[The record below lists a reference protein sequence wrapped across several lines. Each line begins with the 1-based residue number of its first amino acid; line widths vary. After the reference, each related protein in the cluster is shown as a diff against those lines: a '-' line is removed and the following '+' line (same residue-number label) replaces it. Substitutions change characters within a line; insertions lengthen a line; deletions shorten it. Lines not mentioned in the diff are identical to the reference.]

1 MGQNFIELD
10 GKHDYMLEVETNYN
24 NVIKRFDTKNKEY
37 FDALREFRDQ
47 YNKEYDAINA
57 KANQII
63 YGNPEGKT
71 DRKNRDRS
79 DLYVQVVQRSQKYKN
94 WRNFFTAIGA
104 AAVIILIFQVTAL
117 FIDDR
122 IIFVNETFDM
132 VCHIILVTAA
142 WSHLIFKS
150 VIYLKSLK
158 YTSASLPTKAERK
171 WLKKYFN
178 NINDIINAH
187 AYLQVLV
194 QREEYAE
201 KYLNLLDRVTKG
213 ELYV

>member
-1 MGQNFIELD
+1 
-10 GKHDYMLEVETNYN
+10 
-24 NVIKRFDTKNKEY
+24 
-37 FDALREFRDQ
+37 
-47 YNKEYDAINA
+47 
-57 KANQII
+57 
-63 YGNPEGKT
+63 
-71 DRKNRDRS
+71 
-79 DLYVQVVQRSQKYKN
+79 
-94 WRNFFTAIGA
+94 
-104 AAVIILIFQVTAL
+104 
-117 FIDDR
+117 
-122 IIFVNETFDM
+122 M

-142 WSHLIFKS
+142 WSHLFFRS

-158 YTSASLPTKAERK
+158 YISVSLPTKAERK

-201 KYLNLLDRVTKG
+201 KYLNLLDSVTKG

>member
-47 YNKEYDAINA
+47 YHKEYDEINA

-71 DRKNRDRS
+71 DRKHRDRS
-79 DLYVQVVQRSQKYKN
+79 DLYVKVVQRSQKYKN
-94 WRNFFTAIGA
+94 WSNFLFTIGA
-104 AAVIILIFQVTAL
+104 AAVFILIFQVTAL